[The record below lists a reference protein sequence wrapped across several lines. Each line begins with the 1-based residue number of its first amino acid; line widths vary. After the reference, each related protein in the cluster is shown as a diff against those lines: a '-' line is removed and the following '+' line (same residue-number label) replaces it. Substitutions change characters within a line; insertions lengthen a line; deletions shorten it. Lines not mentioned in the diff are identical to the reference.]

1 MNHRSRAVRTLTLA
15 CIAVTGAVGSTVPR
29 PASAASAAELARES
43 GAALNQLY
51 ARTASARVLGQ
62 KAKGILVFPA
72 IYKAGFM
79 FGGQI
84 GEGAL
89 RKNGRVVAY
98 YNSVAASYGFQA
110 GVQKFGYALF
120 FMSDAALDQLD
131 STRGFEVGVGPSLV
145 VVDAGMGKS
154 ITSNTITSDVYAFI
168 FDQKGLMAGVG
179 IQGSKITRID
189 K

>member
-1 MNHRSRAVRTLTLA
+1 MEGRESRMNDRSRPIRSLTLA
-15 CIAVTGAVGSTVPR
+15 CMVVAAAVGSTVPR

-79 FGGQI
+79 FGGQ
-84 GEGAL
+84 
-89 RKNGRVVAY
+89 
-98 YNSVAASYGFQA
+98 
-110 GVQKFGYALF
+110 
-120 FMSDAALDQLD
+120 
-131 STRGFEVGVGPSLV
+131 
-145 VVDAGMGKS
+145 
-154 ITSNTITSDVYAFI
+154 
-168 FDQKGLMAGVG
+168 KGLMGGVG
-179 IQGSKITRID
+179 IQGSKITRVD

>member
-1 MNHRSRAVRTLTLA
+1 MRPNRLSTLA
-15 CIAVTGAVGSTVPR
+15 CVVMMAALASTVPR
-29 PASAASAAELARES
+29 AARAATAADLTRGSAAEL
-43 GAALNQLY
+43 NKLY
-51 ARTASARVLGQ
+51 ARQPSAKILGQ

-72 IYKAGFM
+72 MVKAGFM

-89 RKNGRVVAY
+89 RKNGRVVGY

-120 FMSDAALDQLD
+120 FMTDAALEQLD
-131 STRGFEVGVGPSLV
+131 ATRGFEVGVGPSLII
-145 VVDAGMGKS
+145 VDEGIGRS

-168 FDQKGLMAGVG
+168 FDQKGLMAGAG